1 METTAEQIKKLEQ
14 ELAALRDKE
23 RAEKEEARKRAEKD
37 KDKELTAIKSAIIAF
52 NEKHNEDL
60 KVVKCD
66 LHIYHDSLFGNY
78 IERNYIE
85 V

>member
-1 METTAEQIKKLEQ
+1 MPFKAFI
-14 ELAALRDKE
+14 
-23 RAEKEEARKRAEKD
+23 
-37 KDKELTAIKSAIIAF
+37 IAIIAF
-52 NEKHNEDL
+52 NEKHHEDL